1 MKEQCIF
8 AGFGGQGMLLIG
20 KFLAEAGMESGKHV
34 SWLPSYGPE
43 MRGGTA
49 NCSVV
54 VSDRPVASPLIAQ
67 ADTILAMNKPSL
79 LKFQSDVKPGGLL
92 LINSSIIDIKTDRD
106 DVDAVYVPCNE
117 IAESIGNL
125 KGPNVVFLGAY
136 IAKKPDVISKE
147 AVINAM
153 RVELGEKKAKFLDG
167 NIKALEAGMAYVQ
180 EHYGA

>member
-20 KFLAEAGMESGKHV
+20 KFLAEAGMETGKFV

-54 VSDRPVASPLIAQ
+54 VSDKPVASPLVSK

-79 LKFQSDVKPGGLL
+79 LKFQGDVKPGGLL
-92 LINSSIIDIKTDRD
+92 LVNSSIIDIKTDRE

-117 IAESIGNL
+117 IAEEIGNP
-125 KGPNVVFLGAY
+125 KGANVVFLGAY
-136 IAKKPDVISKE
+136 VAKKPDVISEE
-147 AVINAM
+147 AVIEAI
-153 RVELGEKKAKFLDG
+153 RIELGEKKARFFEG
-167 NIKALEAGMAYVQ
+167 NVKALKAGIEYVKSL
-180 EHYGA
+180 G

>member
-20 KFLAEAGMESGKHV
+20 KFLAEAGMETGKHV

-54 VSDRPVASPLIAQ
+54 VSDRPVASPLINV
-67 ADTILAMNKPSL
+67 ADTVLAMNKPSL
-79 LKFQSDVKPGGLL
+79 LKFEGSVKAGGLL
-92 LINSSIIDIKTDRD
+92 MVNSSIIDIKTSRT

-147 AVINAM
+147 AIINAM

-180 EHYGA
+180 EHYGV

>member
-167 NIKALEAGMAYVQ
+167 NIKALQAGMAYVK

>member
-20 KFLAEAGMESGKHV
+20 KFLAEAGMETGKHV

-79 LKFQSDVKPGGLL
+79 LKFEGSVKAGGLL
-92 LINSSIIDIKTDRD
+92 LVNSSIIDIKTSRE

-136 IAKKPDVISKE
+136 IAKKPDVISE
-147 AVINAM
+147 DAIINAM
-153 RVELGEKKAKFLDG
+153 RIELGEKKAKFLDG
-167 NIKALEAGMAYVQ
+167 NIKALQAGMAYVK

>member
-20 KFLAEAGMESGKHV
+20 KFLAEAGMETGKHV

>member
-106 DVDAVYVPCNE
+106 DVDAVYVPCND

>member
-136 IAKKPDVISKE
+136 IAKKPDVISE
-147 AVINAM
+147 DAIINAM
-153 RVELGEKKAKFLDG
+153 RIELGEKKAKFLDG

>member
-20 KFLAEAGMESGKHV
+20 KFLAEAGMETGKHV

-54 VSDRPVASPLIAQ
+54 VSDRPVASPLINV
-67 ADTILAMNKPSL
+67 ADTVLAMNKPSL
-79 LKFQSDVKPGGLL
+79 LKFEGSVKAGGLL
-92 LINSSIIDIKTDRD
+92 LINSSIIDIKTSRT

-136 IAKKPDVISKE
+136 IAKKPDVISE
-147 AVINAM
+147 DAIINAM
-153 RVELGEKKAKFLDG
+153 RIELGEKKAKFLDG
-167 NIKALEAGMAYVQ
+167 NIKALQAGMAYVK
-180 EHYGA
+180 EHYGV

>member
-20 KFLAEAGMESGKHV
+20 KFLAEAGMETGKHV

-54 VSDRPVASPLIAQ
+54 VSDKPVASPLIAQ

-79 LKFQSDVKPGGLL
+79 LKFEGDVKPGGLL
-92 LINSSIIDIKTDRD
+92 LINSSIIDIKTSRT

-117 IAESIGNL
+117 IAESVGNL

-136 IAKKPDVISKE
+136 VAKKPEVISKE
-147 AVINAM
+147 AIIEAM
-153 RVELGEKKAKFLDG
+153 RVELGEKKARFLDC
-167 NIKALEAGMAYVQ
+167 NIKALEAGMAYVH

>member
-20 KFLAEAGMESGKHV
+20 KFLAEAGMETGKHV

-54 VSDRPVASPLIAQ
+54 VSDKPVASPLINV
-67 ADTILAMNKPSL
+67 ADTVLAMNKPSL
-79 LKFQSDVKPGGLL
+79 LKFEGSVKAGGLL
-92 LINSSIIDIKTDRD
+92 LINSSIIDIKTSRT

-136 IAKKPDVISKE
+136 IAKKPDVISE
-147 AVINAM
+147 DAIINAM
-153 RVELGEKKAKFLDG
+153 RIELGEKKAKFLDG
-167 NIKALEAGMAYVQ
+167 NIKALQAGMAYVK
-180 EHYGA
+180 EHYGV

>member
-20 KFLAEAGMESGKHV
+20 KFLAEAGMETGKQV

-54 VSDRPVASPLIAQ
+54 VSDRPVASPLINV
-67 ADTILAMNKPSL
+67 ADTVLAMNKPSL
-79 LKFQSDVKPGGLL
+79 LKFEGSVKAGGLL
-92 LINSSIIDIKTDRD
+92 LINSSIIDIKTSRT

-136 IAKKPDVISKE
+136 IAKRPDVISE
-147 AVINAM
+147 DAIINAM
-153 RVELGEKKAKFLDG
+153 RIELGEKKAKFLDG
-167 NIKALEAGMAYVQ
+167 NIKALQAGMAYVK
-180 EHYGA
+180 EHYGV

>member
-136 IAKKPDVISKE
+136 IAKRPDVISE
-147 AVINAM
+147 DAIINAM
-153 RVELGEKKAKFLDG
+153 RIELGEKKAKFLDG
-167 NIKALEAGMAYVQ
+167 NIKALQAGMAYVK
-180 EHYGA
+180 EHYGV

>member
-136 IAKKPDVISKE
+136 IAKRPDVISE
-147 AVINAM
+147 DAIINAM
-153 RVELGEKKAKFLDG
+153 RIELGEKKAKFLDG

>member
-54 VSDRPVASPLIAQ
+54 VSDRPVASPLINV
-67 ADTILAMNKPSL
+67 ADTVLAMNKPSL
-79 LKFQSDVKPGGLL
+79 LKFEGSVKAGGLL
-92 LINSSIIDIKTDRD
+92 LINSSIIDIKTSRT

-136 IAKKPDVISKE
+136 IAKRPDVISE
-147 AVINAM
+147 DAIINAM
-153 RVELGEKKAKFLDG
+153 RIELGEKKAKFLDG
-167 NIKALEAGMAYVQ
+167 NIKALQAGMAYVK
-180 EHYGA
+180 EHYGV

>member
-20 KFLAEAGMESGKHV
+20 KFLAEAGMETGKHV

-54 VSDRPVASPLIAQ
+54 VSDRPVASPLINV
-67 ADTILAMNKPSL
+67 ADTVLAMNKPSL
-79 LKFQSDVKPGGLL
+79 LKFEGSVKAGGLL
-92 LINSSIIDIKTDRD
+92 LINSSIIDIKTSRE

-136 IAKKPDVISKE
+136 IAKRPDVISE
-147 AVINAM
+147 DAIINAM
-153 RVELGEKKAKFLDG
+153 RIELGEKKAKFLDG
-167 NIKALEAGMAYVQ
+167 NIKALQAGIAYVK

>member
-20 KFLAEAGMESGKHV
+20 KFLAEAGMETGKHV

-54 VSDRPVASPLIAQ
+54 VSDKPVASPLIAQ

-79 LKFQSDVKPGGLL
+79 LKFQGDVKPGGLL
-92 LINSSIIDIKTDRD
+92 LINSSIIDIKTERT

-117 IAESIGNL
+117 IAESVGNL

-136 IAKKPDVISKE
+136 VAKKPDVISRE
-147 AVINAM
+147 AIVEAM
-153 RVELGEKKAKFLDG
+153 RVELGERKARFLEG
-167 NIKALEAGMAYVQ
+167 NIKALDAGIAYVH

>member
-20 KFLAEAGMESGKHV
+20 KFLAEAGMETGKHV

-54 VSDRPVASPLIAQ
+54 VSDKPVASPLIAQ

-79 LKFQSDVKPGGLL
+79 LKFEGDVKPGGLL
-92 LINSSIIDIKTDRD
+92 LINSSIIDIKTSRT

-117 IAESIGNL
+117 IAEQVGNL
-125 KGPNVVFLGAY
+125 KGPNVVFLGAF
-136 IAKKPDVISKE
+136 IAKKPEVISKE
-147 AVINAM
+147 AIIEAM
-153 RVELGEKKAKFLDG
+153 RVELGAKKAKFLEG

>member
-54 VSDRPVASPLIAQ
+54 VSDRPVASPLINV
-67 ADTILAMNKPSL
+67 ADTVLAMNKPSL
-79 LKFQSDVKPGGLL
+79 LKFEGSVKAGGLL
-92 LINSSIIDIKTDRD
+92 LVNSSIIDIKTSRE

-136 IAKKPDVISKE
+136 IAKKPDVISE
-147 AVINAM
+147 DAIINAM
-153 RVELGEKKAKFLDG
+153 RIELGEKKAKFLDG
-167 NIKALEAGMAYVQ
+167 NIKALQAGMAYVK

>member
-20 KFLAEAGMESGKHV
+20 KFLAEAGMETGKHV

-54 VSDRPVASPLIAQ
+54 VSDRPVASPLINV
-67 ADTILAMNKPSL
+67 ADTVLAMNKPSL
-79 LKFQSDVKPGGLL
+79 LKFEGSVKAGGLL
-92 LINSSIIDIKTDRD
+92 LINSSIIDIKTSRE

-136 IAKKPDVISKE
+136 VAKRPEVISKE
-147 AVINAM
+147 AIIEAM
-153 RVELGEKKAKFLDG
+153 RVELGERKVKFLEG
-167 NIKALEAGMAYVQ
+167 NVKALEAGMAYVQ

>member
-20 KFLAEAGMESGKHV
+20 KFLAEAGMETGKHV

-54 VSDRPVASPLIAQ
+54 VSDKPVASPLIAQ

-79 LKFQSDVKPGGLL
+79 LKFESDVKPGGLL
-92 LINSSIIDIKTDRD
+92 LINSSIIDIKTSRD

-117 IAESIGNL
+117 IAEQVGNT
-125 KGPNVVFLGAY
+125 KGANVVFLGAY
-136 IAKKPDVISKE
+136 IAKKPEVISE
-147 AVINAM
+147 DAIIEAM
-153 RVELGEKKAKFLDG
+153 RVELGEKKARFLEG
-167 NIKALEAGMAYVQ
+167 NIKALQAGMAYVK

>member
-54 VSDRPVASPLIAQ
+54 VSDRPVASPLINV
-67 ADTILAMNKPSL
+67 ADTVLAMNKPSL
-79 LKFQSDVKPGGLL
+79 LKFEGSVKAGGLL
-92 LINSSIIDIKTDRD
+92 LVNSSIIDIKTDRD

-136 IAKKPDVISKE
+136 IAKKPDVISE
-147 AVINAM
+147 DAIINAM
-153 RVELGEKKAKFLDG
+153 RIELGEKKAKFLDG
-167 NIKALEAGMAYVQ
+167 NIKALQAGMAYVK
-180 EHYGA
+180 EHYGV

>member
-20 KFLAEAGMESGKHV
+20 KFLAEAGMESGLNV

-67 ADTILAMNKPSL
+67 ADTVLAMNKPSL
-79 LKFQSDVKPGGLL
+79 LKFESSVKPGGLL
-92 LINSSIIDIKTDRD
+92 LVNSSIIDIKTSRE

-117 IAESIGNL
+117 IAEEVGNP
-125 KGPNVVFLGAY
+125 KGANVVFLGAY
-136 IAKKPDVISKE
+136 VAKKGNVIGEE
-147 AVINAM
+147 AIIEAI
-153 RVELGEKKAKFLDG
+153 RVELGEKKAKFLEG
-167 NIKALEAGMAYVQ
+167 NIKALKAGMAYVQ
-180 EHYGA
+180 EHYA

>member
-54 VSDRPVASPLIAQ
+54 VSDRPVASPLINV
-67 ADTILAMNKPSL
+67 ADTVLAMNKPSL

>member
-20 KFLAEAGMESGKHV
+20 KFLAEAGMETGKHV

-54 VSDRPVASPLIAQ
+54 VSDKPVASPLIAM

-79 LKFQSDVKPGGLL
+79 LKFEGDVKPGGLL
-92 LINSSIIDIKTDRD
+92 LINSSIIDIKTSRD
-106 DVDAVYVPCNE
+106 DVDAVYVPC
-117 IAESIGNL
+117 
-125 KGPNVVFLGAY
+125 
-136 IAKKPDVISKE
+136 KKPEVISEE
-147 AVINAM
+147 AIIEAI
-153 RVELGEKKAKFLDG
+153 RVELGEKKARFLEG
-167 NIKALEAGMAYVQ
+167 NIKALKAGIEYVKKL
-180 EHYGA
+180 G

>member
-20 KFLAEAGMESGKHV
+20 KFLAEAGMETGKHV

-54 VSDRPVASPLIAQ
+54 VSDRPVASPLINV
-67 ADTILAMNKPSL
+67 ADTVLAMNKPSL
-79 LKFQSDVKPGGLL
+79 LKFEGSVKAGGLL
-92 LINSSIIDIKTDRD
+92 LINSSIIDIKTSRE

-136 IAKKPDVISKE
+136 IAKRPDVISE
-147 AVINAM
+147 DAIINAM
-153 RVELGEKKAKFLDG
+153 RIELGEKKAKFLDG
-167 NIKALEAGMAYVQ
+167 NIKALQAGMAYVK
-180 EHYGA
+180 EHYGV

>member
-67 ADTILAMNKPSL
+67 ADTILAMNKPPL
-79 LKFQSDVKPGGLL
+79 LKFQSDVKPRGLL

-125 KGPNVVFLGAY
+125 KGANVVFLGAY

>member
-54 VSDRPVASPLIAQ
+54 VSDRPVASPLINV
-67 ADTILAMNKPSL
+67 ADTVLAMNKPSL
-79 LKFQSDVKPGGLL
+79 LKFEGSVKAGGLL
-92 LINSSIIDIKTDRD
+92 LVNSSIIDIKTSRT

-136 IAKKPDVISKE
+136 IAKKPDVISE
-147 AVINAM
+147 DAIINAM
-153 RVELGEKKAKFLDG
+153 RIELGEKKAKFLDG
-167 NIKALEAGMAYVQ
+167 NIKALQAGMAYVK